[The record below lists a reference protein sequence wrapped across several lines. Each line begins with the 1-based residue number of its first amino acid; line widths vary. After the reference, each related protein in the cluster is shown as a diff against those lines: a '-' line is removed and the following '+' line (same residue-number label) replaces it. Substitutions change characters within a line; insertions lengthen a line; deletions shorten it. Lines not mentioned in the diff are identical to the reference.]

1 MTDRKA
7 ERERRREERV
17 AQEEAEQRAA
27 RRRRRL
33 MLAGAAA
40 ALIAIAVVVVVLL
53 SSGQE
58 KPRAAAGN
66 PALLAS
72 TAGQATGRAVNGI
85 QCQATEQA
93 LFHIHSHL
101 AVFVDGRQRLV
112 PEGIGIPPPR
122 TEQRTPAGPF
132 MVGGSCLYWLHSH
145 TRDGIIHVE
154 SPLQRNYTLGDYFA
168 IWGQP
173 LGPRQV
179 GPARGPVTA
188 YLNGRRVLGNPA
200 SIPLKG
206 HAVIQLDVGSPAVR
220 PAPFTFPAGL

>member
-1 MTDRKA
+1 MTDREA
-7 ERERRREERV
+7 ERQRRREDRL

-33 MLAGAAA
+33 KLAGAAA
-40 ALIAIAVVVVVLL
+40 ALIAVAVVVVVVL

-58 KPRAAAGN
+58 KPRATARN

-85 QCQATEQA
+85 QCQTTEQVV
-93 LFHIHSHL
+93 FHIHAHL

-112 PEGIGIPPPR
+112 PEGIGIVPPR
-122 TEQRTPAGPF
+122 TEQRAPAGPF
-132 MVGGSCLYWLHSH
+132 VVGGSCLYWLHSH
-145 TRDGIIHVE
+145 TRDGVIHIE
-154 SPLQRNYTLGDYFA
+154 SPLQRSYTLGNYFA

-173 LGPRQV
+173 LGPQQV
-179 GPARGPVTA
+179 GPAHGAVTA

-200 SIPLKG
+200 AIPLKP
-206 HAVIQLDVGSPAVR
+206 HAVIQLDVGSPMVS
-220 PAPFTFPAGL
+220 PVPFTFPAGL